1 MNVVSV
7 SFEVGDKMITLK
19 REIEAGEEIQKAL
32 AGLLKESEEISA
44 RGKASSSQIRALY
57 ARAFAAGWDKEKVE
71 EMLKNKLG
79 TSSGNQIVGMV
90 EKQELSRLID
100 DIGPAP
106 EVPGK
111 ATAGQVKALWGKALS
126 KGWDRDRVRTFLQE
140 KIGVSRDN
148 QIVGQLDK
156 KLISS
161 VIDELAAA

>member
-19 REIEAGEEIQKAL
+19 REIEAGEDIQKTL
-32 AGLLKESEEISA
+32 TVLLKESEEINA
-44 RGKASSSQIRALY
+44 RGKAGSSQLRALY

-71 EMLKNKLG
+71 EMLRNKLG
-79 TSSGNQIVGMV
+79 TSSGNQIVGVV
-90 EKQELSRLID
+90 EKQVLSRLID
-100 DIGPAP
+100 EIGPAP

-126 KGWDRDRVRTFLQE
+126 KGWDRDRIRIFLQE
-140 KIGVSRDN
+140 KIGVSRDD
-148 QIVGQLDK
+148 QIVGQIDR

-161 VIDELAAA
+161 IIDQLAAA

>member
-19 REIEAGEEIQKAL
+19 REIEAGEGIQKAVT
-32 AGLLKESEEISA
+32 ALLKESEEIGVP
-44 RGKASSSQIRALY
+44 GKASPAQFRALY
-57 ARAFAAGWDKEKVE
+57 ARALAAGWDKEKVKD
-71 EMLKNKLG
+71 MLKNKLG
-79 TSSGNQIVGMV
+79 TSSGNQIVGVV
-90 EKQELSRLID
+90 EKQVLSRIID
-100 DIGPAP
+100 EIGPAP

-126 KGWDRDRVRTFLQE
+126 KGWDRDRIRIFLQE
-140 KIGVSRDN
+140 KIGVSRDD

>member
-32 AGLLKESEEISA
+32 AGLLKESEEISS
-44 RGKASSSQIRALY
+44 RVKASPSQLRALY

-71 EMLKNKLG
+71 ELLKNKLG
-79 TSSGNQIVGMV
+79 TSSSNQIVGVV
-90 EKQELSRLID
+90 EKQVLSRLID
-100 DIGPAP
+100 EIGPAP

-126 KGWDRDRVRTFLQE
+126 KGWDRDRIRIFLQE
-140 KIGVSRDN
+140 KIGVSRDD
-148 QIVGQLDK
+148 QIVGQVDR

-161 VIDELAAA
+161 IIDQFAAA